1 MNADID
7 SGAPRHGPRE
17 GAPEIPSLL
26 TVRQVAE
33 LLNCSAR
40 HIRRLADRGAMPQ
53 PVRIGALVRWER
65 AELAR
70 WIEGGCQPIR
80 SDSRR
85 PGRDESAR

>member
-1 MNADID
+1 MNADVD
-7 SGAPRHGPRE
+7 SDAPRHGPRE
-17 GAPEIPSLL
+17 GAPEIPLLL

-33 LLNCSAR
+33 LLNCSVR

-70 WIEGGCQPIR
+70 WIEGGC
-80 SDSRR
+80 R
-85 PGRDESAR
+85 PVRATKGAVR